1 MSDIKLYNGDC
12 LEIMKQLIEQK
23 VKVDAVITDPPYGMT
38 ACKWDNVVSFDKMWG
53 LLKQIRKDDSN
64 IVIFSK
70 QPFTTM
76 LNYSNID
83 EYRYELIWKKQQ
95 ATNPMCAKKRIM
107 PIHENISIFY
117 KNLAIYNPQMR
128 MGFNNYSS
136 FNNDAKQIG
145 EIYGL
150 KSKHRD
156 CKDGSRYPISVLE
169 FNNVRNGDHPTQK
182 PNDLLEYLIKTYTN
196 ENDIILDP
204 FMGSGTTGV
213 ACKKLNRNF
222 IGIELDK
229 TYFEIAKDRI
239 EKE

>member
-1 MSDIKLYNGDC
+1 
-12 LEIMKQLIEQK
+12 
-23 VKVDAVITDPPYGMT
+23 
-38 ACKWDNVVSFDKMWG
+38 
-53 LLKQIRKDDSN
+53 
-64 IVIFSK
+64 
-70 QPFTTM
+70 
-76 LNYSNID
+76 
-83 EYRYELIWKKQQ
+83 
-95 ATNPMCAKKRIM
+95 M

-229 TYFEIAKDRI
+229 NYFDIAKDRI